1 VEVVSWIIDSKESP
15 GLSDRALSV
24 LNALLTCLPETG
36 MTAGPNLTVLPSNA
50 RLILQVHG
58 MAELMLRRHLHA
70 PARAGLI
77 ISQ

>member
-1 VEVVSWIIDSKESP
+1 
-15 GLSDRALSV
+15 
-24 LNALLTCLPETG
+24 

-77 ISQ
+77 IWQ